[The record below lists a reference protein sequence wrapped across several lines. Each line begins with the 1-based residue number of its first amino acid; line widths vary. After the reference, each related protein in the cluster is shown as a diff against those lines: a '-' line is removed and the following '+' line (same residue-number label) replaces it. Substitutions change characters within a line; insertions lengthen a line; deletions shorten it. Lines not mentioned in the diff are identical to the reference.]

1 MKKINFEM
9 FFNSIYYFEKISF
22 ENGAISF
29 KFSIFSFDYLKS
41 SLFNNPATCFG

>member
-1 MKKINFEM
+1 MKKINFET

-29 KFSIFSFDYLKS
+29 
-41 SLFNNPATCFG
+41 